1 MTGESGP
8 GIIRKKIR
16 NAIFRHGESFRRELR
31 GRAESPETGTA
42 EWDIFMK
49 SKEKDWNPQQLE
61 ALSRDAYQRGILQEM
76 EKEIYRR
83 TLKKAEVIT
92 RAMSPGEKEGYLA
105 SRPFQNALNQTRKKD
120 RLYQSIS
127 RGELPEDYEAE
138 YSRLRP
144 LIYQEL
150 KAGNKLDLSFL
161 KAVVRSRRSLREARS
176 ARGYVLNRQV
186 AAYLTRNAGKIAGE
200 MDHLLTVYLT
210 KGNLTH
216 LVRMEE
222 LRGSVAESLMK
233 TVFRHGV
240 PERILAE
247 ALPGGSLDGAL
258 LGWVQEAC
266 PSLKG
271 CGSLPLD
278 ESGTLEKA
286 ALAQIRE
293 TRGNILRALQ
303 AHFPQGRLR
312 KHLKQNPGLR
322 AMQRQRERRQS
333 DRKELRE
340 ALLRAIPEEMKDLYP
355 LARGMHRRF
364 ILHLGPTNSGKTWE
378 SIQRLQ
384 TASRGIY
391 LGPLRLLAFEQFES
405 LNLNDVPCSLVT
417 GEERISVPGSRIQ
430 SSTIEMAD
438 LEAVYDIAVI
448 DECQM
453 ISDRDRGGAWSA
465 AVLGLRAE
473 EIHICA
479 SPDAGRLLTAM
490 IADCGD
496 DMTVVRHERM
506 APLEVEEGGFHFPSG
521 VRKGD
526 ALIVFSKARVHA
538 LAAELKQM
546 GYRVSLI
553 YGALPPD
560 VRRNQAERFRTGE
573 TDIVV
578 STDAIAMGMNLP
590 IARVVF
596 MESEKY
602 DGDITRQL
610 TDSEIRQIAGRAGR
624 FGIYDIGYVNA
635 FGFKPLV
642 ASALSRPPVP
652 LTTAVIRFPES
663 LLGLPLTLTETLN
676 QWISM
681 KDKDYFSKAST
692 MRMMSLA
699 ARMETPR
706 TDKRLLYDFLCIP
719 FDEEDPDLLAEW
731 KNMYHAESEGRRF
744 EVMAILPDLV
754 DPETCTV
761 AMLDRLEGA
770 YRLCDLCYNYARRF
784 LPEPELL
791 LQTIQQRKDL
801 ISSGIIHVLSTQKL
815 PGRKCRTCGKSL
827 SWNWPYAICDHCYQG
842 RGGGF
847 SPRRGRRQS

>member
-1 MTGESGP
+1 M
-8 GIIRKKIR
+8 
-16 NAIFRHGESFRRELR
+16 SFEETEARCRE
-31 GRAESPETGTA
+31 
-42 EWDIFMK
+42 
-49 SKEKDWNPQQLE
+49 
-61 ALSRDAYQRGILQEM
+61 AYQRGVLKEM
-76 EKEIYRR
+76 EGEIRRR

-92 RAMSPGEKEGYLA
+92 RAMAPGEKETYLA
-105 SRPFQNALNQTRKKD
+105 GRAFQNALNQTRKKD
-120 RLYQSIS
+120 RLYQAVL
-127 RGELPEDYEAE
+127 RGDLPEDFEAE
-138 YSRLRP
+138 FQRLRP
-144 LIYQEL
+144 LIAQEL
-150 KAGNKLDLSFL
+150 KADRPVELAFL
-161 KAVVRSRRSLREARS
+161 RSVARLRRSLREARS
-176 ARGYVLNRQV
+176 ARKCVLERQPE
-186 AAYLTRNAGKIAGE
+186 AWLRRNTGRIAGE
-200 MDHLLTVYLT
+200 MDRLLTGYLT
-210 KGNLTH
+210 GGDLSH
-216 LVRMEE
+216 LVKMEK
-222 LRGSVAESLMK
+222 LSGSVAESLIK
-233 TVFRHGV
+233 SVFRRGV
-240 PERILAE
+240 PEQVLSE
-247 ALPGGSLDGAL
+247 ALPGKSLEEEL
-258 LGWVQEAC
+258 ISRLYEAY
-266 PSLKG
+266 PSLKS
-271 CGSLPLD
+271 CRFLRLP
-278 ESGTLEKA
+278 EEGTLEE
-286 ALAQIRE
+286 ALRAQARSGKE
-293 TRGNILRALQ
+293 GILRAVQ

-312 KHLKQNPGLR
+312 KHLRQNAGLK
-322 AMQRQRERRQS
+322 AIQRQRERRQS

-355 LARGMHRRF
+355 LARRMRRRF

-378 SIQRLQ
+378 SIQRLR
-384 TASRGIY
+384 TAERGIY

-405 LNLNDVPCSLVT
+405 LNLSDVPCTLVT
-417 GEERISVPGSRIQ
+417 GEERIPVPGSRVQ
-430 SSTIEMAD
+430 ASTIEMAD
-438 LEAVYDIAVI
+438 MEAEYDIAVI

-473 EIHICA
+473 EIHLCA
-479 SPDAGRLLTAM
+479 SPDAERLLTAM

-496 DMTVVRHERM
+496 ELSVVRHERM
-506 APLEVEEGGFHFPSG
+506 APLEVEEGGFHFPSS

-538 LAAELKQM
+538 LAAELKQL

-602 DGDITRQL
+602 DGDITRPL

-624 FGIYDIGYVNA
+624 FGIYDVGYVNA
-635 FGFKPLV
+635 YGFKPFV
-642 ASALSRPPVP
+642 ASALSRPALP

-663 LLGLPLTLTETLN
+663 LLGLPLSLTETLN

-681 KDKDYFSKAST
+681 KDRDYFSKAST

-699 ARMETPR
+699 SRMETPR

-719 FDEEDPDLLAEW
+719 FDEEDPVLLSEW
-731 KNMYHAESEGRRF
+731 KNMYRAEAEGHRF
-744 EVMAILPDLV
+744 DVEAVLPDLL
-754 DPETCTV
+754 DPESCTV
-761 AMLDRLEGA
+761 SMLDRLEGR

-784 LPEPELL
+784 LPDPDALL
-791 LQTIQQRKDL
+791 RTIQQRKDL

-815 PGRKCRTCGKSL
+815 PGRKCRECGRKL

-842 RGGGF
+842 RGGAF
-847 SPRRGRRQS
+847 RRR